1 MFTGII
7 EGIGT
12 VVDLTTHEDSA
23 VLTIAA
29 GDVVADLPPG
39 GSLAVNG
46 VCLTSVVEPTAGG
59 DVGSAGGE
67 AAGGGDAVSA
77 GEAAAAEPVVSV
89 GAEPAASETSASG
102 QGTFVAEVMGET
114 LRLTG
119 LGALT
124 PGDPVNLE
132 RCTPAAGRFDGHIVQ
147 GHVDGLG
154 EVIARTDHA
163 EWTTL
168 RIGIPAH
175 LAPLTAVKGSI
186 ALNGVSLTLTAVSEA
201 VPPAAG
207 VHAESVHAEDG
218 ISDGEGTPRA
228 WVEVGLIPATLS
240 HTTFGRLQVGD
251 PVNVEVDVIAKYAAR
266 LLSFT
271 APDASTPRPLA
282 TTASADTAAT
292 TEPPV
297 ASAPS
302 MSNPIPV
309 TTPAPQ
315 GADHD

>member
-1 MFTGII
+1 MSAPLVVHHPLRPQEEPVFTGII

-46 VCLTSVVEPTAGG
+46 VCLTSVVEPATESG
-59 DVGSAGGE
+59 VGSAGG
-67 AAGGGDAVSA
+67 D
-77 GEAAAAEPVVSV
+77 VVP
-89 GAEPAASETSASG
+89 GEPAAAG

-119 LGALT
+119 LGSLT

-168 RIGIPAH
+168 RIGIPVH

-201 VPPAAG
+201 VPSAAAAPEG
-207 VHAESVHAEDG
+207 SVA
-218 ISDGEGTPRA
+218 EGTALA
-228 WVEVGLIPATLS
+228 WVEVGLIPATLT
-240 HTTFGRLQVGD
+240 HTTFGGLRVGD
-251 PVNVEVDVIAKYAAR
+251 PVNVEVDVIAKYTAR
-266 LLSFT
+266 LLAFA
-271 APDASTPRPLA
+271 APA
-282 TTASADTAAT
+282 ASA
-292 TEPPV
+292 
-297 ASAPS
+297 SS
-302 MSNPIPV
+302 MTIPTPV

>member
-1 MFTGII
+1 MSAPLAVHHPLRPQEEPVFTGII

-46 VCLTSVVEPTAGG
+46 VCLTSVVEPAT
-59 DVGSAGGE
+59 GSGF
-67 AAGGGDAVSA
+67 
-77 GEAAAAEPVVSV
+77 
-89 GAEPAASETSASG
+89 ASEPSASG

-119 LGALT
+119 LGSLT

-168 RIGIPAH
+168 RIGIPVH

-201 VPPAAG
+201 VPSAAAAPEG
-207 VHAESVHAEDG
+207 SVA
-218 ISDGEGTPRA
+218 EGTALA
-228 WVEVGLIPATLS
+228 WVEVGLIPATLT
-240 HTTFGRLQVGD
+240 HTTFGGLRVGD
-251 PVNVEVDVIAKYAAR
+251 PVNVEVDVIAKYTAR
-266 LLSFT
+266 LLAFA
-271 APDASTPRPLA
+271 APA
-282 TTASADTAAT
+282 ASA
-292 TEPPV
+292 
-297 ASAPS
+297 SS
-302 MSNPIPV
+302 MTIPTPV